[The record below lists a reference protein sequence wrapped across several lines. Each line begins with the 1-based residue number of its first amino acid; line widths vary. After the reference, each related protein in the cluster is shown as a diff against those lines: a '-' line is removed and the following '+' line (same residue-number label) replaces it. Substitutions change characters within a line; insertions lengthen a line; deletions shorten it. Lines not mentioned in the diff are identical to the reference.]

1 MLATL
6 TAALLFAAPPA
17 VEPAHADAPPAKLAL
32 FADES
37 WYKNRKADEQDF
49 VGVLSR
55 VPERTGG
62 TVGAGHF
69 NPYRLTMNHN
79 GKQTER
85 EVYAGAHPD
94 YLAPYVGKR
103 IKLIGKAVETDVE
116 GKAHAEIW
124 PALLEVVGAAPTT
137 PGVSDIPDKID
148 LLVNNKVY
156 LSDPAPE
163 KGFVGVLQ
171 KKKGVDEIGYRLLI
185 EGRDSID
192 RQDLHFYDNNYKR
205 LDPYAGMRVKIT
217 GKKVSGSIGNNP
229 FAYILPGR
237 LEVMPAV
244 GDKPAAKVL
253 KVLARGTWRVGDGAA
268 PLQLVIRSA
277 KELSLAHGQTA
288 DKAEDDTLKT
298 QAVVEAARLFKV
310 ETIDWK
316 TQMILVVSAG
326 AKPTSG
332 YTVEITGLD
341 VQDDVLTVHWRLNSP
356 KPGDFVTQSFTHPAQ
371 AVLTERFDG
380 KVVFEAPPKAPNTGK
395 EPLKGK

>member
-17 VEPAHADAPPAKLAL
+17 AEPARADAPPARLAL

-49 VGVLSR
+49 VGVLSKAAGR
-55 VPERTGG
+55 PAEL
-62 TVGAGHF
+62 VGRF

-85 EVYAGAHPD
+85 EVYAGAHPE
-94 YLAPYVGKR
+94 YLAPYVGKKV
-103 IKLIGKAVETDVE
+103 KLLGKAVETDVE
-116 GKAHAEIW
+116 GKAHPEIW
-124 PALLEVVGAAPTT
+124 PALLEVVGSAPAA
-137 PGVSDIPDKID
+137 SASEIPNKID

-171 KKKGVDEIGYRLLI
+171 KKKGEDAIGYRLLI
-185 EGRDSID
+185 EGRDSVD
-192 RQDLHFYDNNYKR
+192 RQDLHFYDNNYKK

-237 LEVMPAV
+237 LDVMPPA
-244 GDKPAAKVL
+244 GDKPATKVL
-253 KVLARGTWRVGDGAA
+253 KVLARGAWRVGDSAA

-316 TQMILVVSAG
+316 TQMIIVVSAG

-332 YTVEITGLD
+332 YTVEITDLD

-380 KVVFEAPPKAPNTGK
+380 KVVFQAPPKAPSTGK